1 MSELDQLHAQVWAL
15 AEGASLAAAFDG
27 RALLAPLL
35 RGHVTRI
42 SPPYLPYISAISPRY
57 LPLISPISPLLRGHV
72 REDPSARLLEN
83 AALLFSAA
91 RRSAHPAA
99 IAAAVREARSLLY
112 LTLTL
117 APNPN
122 P

>member
-1 MSELDQLHAQVWAL
+1 MREDPTL
-15 AEGASLAAAFDG
+15 
-27 RALLAPLL
+27 
-35 RGHVTRI
+35 T
-42 SPPYLPYISAISPRY
+42 
-57 LPLISPISPLLRGHV
+57 LPLSPEQV
-72 REDPSARLLEN
+72 REEPSARLLEN

-91 RRSAHPAA
+91 RASAHPAA

>member
-1 MSELDQLHAQVWAL
+1 M
-15 AEGASLAAAFDG
+15 
-27 RALLAPLL
+27 
-35 RGHVTRI
+35 
-42 SPPYLPYISAISPRY
+42 
-57 LPLISPISPLLRGHV
+57 
-72 REDPSARLLEN
+72 REEPSARLLEN

-91 RRSAHPAA
+91 RASAHPAA